1 MAGEDKNFI
10 KERITGR
17 RTGPG
22 TVIKKL
28 LLALFCG
35 LVFGTGAFA
44 AFSAAE
50 KLEAVLQER
59 AEAAESDE
67 EEAAELDEDADAAE
81 DVTGNEVA
89 DGGDESD
96 MADAGEGPGA
106 GAEDDETI
114 SGLLEGDSGAALR
127 EEIDAEISKQL
138 DKREYTAED
147 MAAIARAMEKMAEEA
162 GGAVAEVHAMST
174 NTTWFEDTVESQETF
189 AGLVIE
195 KNDSEILILTTASAV
210 QNRDS
215 LSVVFSDG
223 TETEAH
229 VKQVS
234 DLDNISVIAVSNQ
247 YLDEEFLDN
256 LKICRENNAVS
267 VKPGSMA
274 MAVGAPL
281 GVVGSINIGMIAAVS
296 EEELTADSRQEVFY
310 SSMVMDPQ
318 HGTFILNREGEL
330 IGLAST
336 PDEQRAG
343 GSDPVIIST
352 SYLGRVIN
360 KLKLGEELPYL
371 GIRGTK
377 VSTQMIRG
385 GMPQGLYITL
395 VDPEGPA
402 YAAGIQNG
410 DIITMV
416 GNASIIDMTTYE
428 NTVRLLKS
436 GQNVTVSVMRSSANS
451 GYAELSFDIT
461 VGLR

>member
-17 RTGPG
+17 KTGPG

-28 LLALFCG
+28 LLAFLCG
-35 LVFGTGAFA
+35 LVFGAGAFA

-50 KLEAVLQER
+50 KLEGLMQER

-67 EEAAELDEDADAAE
+67 EEAVQPDEDPDALE
-81 DVTGNEVA
+81 DVPGNDA
-89 DGGDESD
+89 SDDGDASD
-96 MADAGEGPGA
+96 MAEGEDAPGA
-106 GAEDDETI
+106 MTDDDETI
-114 SGLLEGDSGAALR
+114 SGLLEGDPGTALR

-147 MAAIARAMEKMAEEA
+147 MAAIAKAMEKMAEEA

-223 TETEAH
+223 TEAEAQ

-234 DLDNISVIAVSNQ
+234 DLDNISVITVPNQ
-247 YLDEEFLDN
+247 YLDEEFLDS
-256 LKICRENNAVS
+256 LKICRINNAVS

-281 GVVGSINIGMIAAVS
+281 GVVGSINVGMIAAVS

-336 PDEQRAG
+336 PDEQRNG

-385 GMPQGLYITL
+385 GMPQGLYITS

-436 GQNVTVSVMRSSANS
+436 GQNVTVSVMRSSASS

-461 VGLR
+461 VGIR

>member
-1 MAGEDKNFI
+1 
-10 KERITGR
+10 
-17 RTGPG
+17 
-22 TVIKKL
+22 
-28 LLALFCG
+28 
-35 LVFGTGAFA
+35 
-44 AFSAAE
+44 
-50 KLEAVLQER
+50 
-59 AEAAESDE
+59 
-67 EEAAELDEDADAAE
+67 
-81 DVTGNEVA
+81 
-89 DGGDESD
+89 
-96 MADAGEGPGA
+96 
-106 GAEDDETI
+106 
-114 SGLLEGDSGAALR
+114 
-127 EEIDAEISKQL
+127 
-138 DKREYTAED
+138 

-256 LKICRENNAVS
+256 LKICRVNNAVS

-281 GVVGSINIGMIAAVS
+281 GVVGSINIGMIAAVY

-336 PDEQRAG
+336 PDEQRDG

>member
-67 EEAAELDEDADAAE
+67 EEAAEPDEDADAAE

-96 MADAGEGPGA
+96 MADAVEGPGA

-215 LSVVFSDG
+215 LSVVFGDG

-256 LKICRENNAVS
+256 LKTCRVNNAVS

>member
-44 AFSAAE
+44 AFSGAE

-67 EEAAELDEDADAAE
+67 EEAAEPDEDADAAE

-256 LKICRENNAVS
+256 LKICRVNNAVS

-281 GVVGSINIGMIAAVS
+281 GVVGSINIGMIAAVY
-296 EEELTADSRQEVFY
+296 EEGLTADSRQEVFY

-336 PDEQRAG
+336 PDEQRDG

-385 GMPQGLYITL
+385 GMPQGLYITS

-436 GQNVTVSVMRSSANS
+436 GQNVTVSVMRSSASS

-461 VGLR
+461 VGIR

>member
-35 LVFGTGAFA
+35 LVFGAGTFA

-67 EEAAELDEDADAAE
+67 EEAAEPDEDADAAE

-256 LKICRENNAVS
+256 LKICRVNNAVS

-281 GVVGSINIGMIAAVS
+281 GVVGSINIGMIAAVY
-296 EEELTADSRQEVFY
+296 EEGLTADSRQEVFY

-336 PDEQRAG
+336 PDEQRDG

-385 GMPQGLYITL
+385 GMPQGLYITS

-436 GQNVTVSVMRSSANS
+436 GQNVTVSVMRSSASS

-461 VGLR
+461 VGIR